1 MTNLNNALHELREEH
16 RQVQKQA
23 KQLEEAISAIEG
35 LAGRNTSTI
44 ARNGAQPSRTVSAA
58 ARRRMARAQK
68 ARWTKWRE
76 SKTTLSAKTAGKAP
90 AKRILSASARRKI
103 AAAQR
108 ARWARF
114 RARQEKKAA

>member
-1 MTNLNNALHELREEH
+1 
-16 RQVQKQA
+16 
-23 KQLEEAISAIEG
+23 LEEAIYAIEG
-35 LAGRNTSTI
+35 LAGRNSSKT
-44 ARNGAQPSRTVSAA
+44 ARNGAQLGRTISAS
-58 ARRRMARAQK
+58 ARKRMARAQK

-76 SKTTLSAKTAGKAP
+76 SKTTLSAKIAGKAP
-90 AKRILSASARRKI
+90 AKRILSASGRRKI